1 MGGRAVAT
9 GGFVGFFL
17 VRSAVEPQVIQLLVQ
32 RAKQRLISGGHSRAL
47 VPAWQSLQRIGAAEV
62 RRDAALRNK

>member
-1 MGGRAVAT
+1 MTAGEQLTDLNGESLNA
-9 GGFVGFFL
+9 
-17 VRSAVEPQVIQLLVQ
+17 VIQLLVQ